1 MLLRSESCSMRAAR
15 RLESGG
21 SSGSGSRGGTLAEGG
36 RQAGLQEGRKEGK
49 GGGAGSDPILSLL
62 FLLHTKTLLSWTQ
75 TFRLPVDHWLE
86 TALWGDKHYIPYK
99 W

>member
-1 MLLRSESCSMRAAR
+1 MRVRKRGVRVGVRAAAHLLSTRSGLLLRSESCSMRAAR

-49 GGGAGSDPILSLL
+49 GGGCG
-62 FLLHTKTLLSWTQ
+62 
-75 TFRLPVDHWLE
+75 E
-86 TALWGDKHYIPYK
+86 
-99 W
+99 